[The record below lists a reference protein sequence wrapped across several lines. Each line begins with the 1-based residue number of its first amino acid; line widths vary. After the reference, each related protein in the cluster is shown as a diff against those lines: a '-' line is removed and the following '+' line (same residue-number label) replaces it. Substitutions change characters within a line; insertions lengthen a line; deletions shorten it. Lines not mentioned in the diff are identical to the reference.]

1 SSVAVS
7 ADAGAAGSSVIARR
21 ILRRCPSRTPRS
33 LRSCSVRSRMT
44 ERSMALSANRWAYS
58 LRPIDANHSVM
69 PFMAF
74 PVDPRAIAAPAPR
87 AAIQPRLR
95 TRAAYLETPSKNPVE
110 SKGAVSSIR
119 VRGAHGNSFDHL
131 VGERQQFRRY
141 FEPERLRGLEV
152 DHQLELGRRLH
163 RKLGRLGALENAVNV
178 GCRPPELVAHLG
190 PIGQKTAARR
200 IETIGIDRGQAM
212 AGRQRDDKVATI
224 HGAHIWQHD
233 QAAVRH
239 AREGLDGHFDASGV
253 RRCGRHRLY
262 RE

>member
-33 LRSCSVRSRMT
+33 LSTCFLSARMT

-163 RKLGRLGALENAVNV
+163 RQVRRPCPLAGSVNP
-178 GCRPPELVAHLG
+178 GFPPPRLVAHPRPLG
-190 PIGQKTAARR
+190 
-200 IETIGIDRGQAM
+200 
-212 AGRQRDDKVATI
+212 
-224 HGAHIWQHD
+224 
-233 QAAVRH
+233 
-239 AREGLDGHFDASGV
+239 
-253 RRCGRHRLY
+253 
-262 RE
+262 